1 MAGEFSVQLGKRI
14 KAAREKA
21 GLTQSQL
28 AERADA
34 STNHISAIE
43 RGKYDTR
50 ADLLYRIA
58 IVLGVDGNYLLFG
71 ETADANAELAR
82 AFRLAEQVDNPEKM
96 AKYIMHGVE
105 LID

>member
-14 KAAREKA
+14 KEARERA

-50 ADLLYRIA
+50 AELLYRIA
-58 IVLGVDGNYLLFG
+58 IVLGVDGNYLLLG
-71 ETADANAELAR
+71 EANDSNMELAR